1 MWLWIGV
8 LVTVAAFYW
17 PGNLGERK
25 KVPENWEERK
35 LYNETQSKRKLHKSL
50 GTAEIVQSNT
60 SWPDTSHGHFY
71 SPLKGRTGQASCLW
85 WMYMGYIQVS
95 VGWIFSTGTFSRNFE
110 GMSNDSSNALQHSK
124 PLLFGVR
131 EKNSPFSEV
140 QNQIGCPP
148 EAVETCTGT
157 HQETLEGASS
167 HLLHLRE
174 VLGS

>member
-1 MWLWIGV
+1 M
-8 LVTVAAFYW
+8 
-17 PGNLGERK
+17 
-25 KVPENWEERK
+25 
-35 LYNETQSKRKLHKSL
+35 
-50 GTAEIVQSNT
+50 QSNT

-124 PLLFGVR
+124 PLLFWVR
-131 EKNSPFSEV
+131 GKHSPFSEV

-148 EAVETCTGT
+148 AAVETCTGT

-174 VLGS
+174 VLGSQKASSGVCAWSSALKRDCARCCFLLYRDLFI